1 MKIIVLLSL
10 LVIFLFGASEL
21 KLSDEQKSY
30 LREKKVITMCVDPDW
45 EPFEILDSDG
55 FHVGIAADLIQLISS
70 RLGIKIEV
78 IKTKSWDETLEF
90 SKAKKCDLLSFLN
103 DTPKRREWL
112 TFTEP
117 IFRDPNVLVGR
128 AEAKHIDDVSKINAS
143 IALPRGTAMSER
155 FAKDFKNLTII
166 PTDSEG
172 ESFNL
177 VEDKKAD
184 LTLRSLIVTAYT
196 IKKEGLFNLK
206 IVANLKG
213 YENILRIGVLK
224 EEPILRDILNV
235 GIAKISKE
243 DTEDIINNYVTIEVE
258 EVTNF
263 TIASW
268 VFLVLALA
276 TSFVFLLNLFLQKK
290 IKLGVEKNLE
300 QEKLLIE
307 QNRRAEFGG
316 LIANIAHQWKNGL
329 SKISATNIEML
340 ILSDMKSS
348 LSKEEIKVYASDIEK
363 SLKFMS
369 QTMDVFLNFYK
380 ENQRK
385 ENFTMSEILSDT
397 LTLIDVK
404 IKEGK
409 VVIEINMA
417 HDIEITGIKNEWM
430 HVWLNLI
437 NNSIHAALAKE
448 VQTPAIKIVIDANG
462 MHYEDNSGGFNE
474 EMLIA
479 INSDSQCGLGIKMS
493 KDILKKYGYIMNI
506 KNKNDGAFMEICKNN
521 P

>member
-1 MKIIVLLSL
+1 MKITVFLSL
-10 LVIFLFGASEL
+10 LVVFVFGASEL
-21 KLSDEQKSY
+21 ELSDEQKSY
-30 LREKKVITMCVDPDW
+30 LEQKKVITMCVDPDW
-45 EPFEILDSDG
+45 EPFEVLDKDG
-55 FHVGIAADLIQLISS
+55 LHMGIAADLIELVSS

-78 IKTKSWDETLEF
+78 IKTKTWDETLEF

-103 DTPKRREWL
+103 ETPKRKEWL

-117 IFRDPNVLVGR
+117 IFRDPNVIVGR
-128 AEAKHIDDVSKINAS
+128 AELNHIKDVSKINAS

-155 FAKDFKNLTII
+155 FANDFKNLTII
-166 PTDSEG
+166 PTDSEP
-172 ESFNL
+172 ESFKL

-184 LTLRSLIVTAYT
+184 LTLRSLIITAYT

-206 IVANLKG
+206 IVANPKG
-213 YENILRIGVLK
+213 YENVLRIGVLK
-224 EEPILRDILNV
+224 DEPLLRDILNLGV
-235 GIAKISKE
+235 ATISKE
-243 DTEDIINNYVTIEVE
+243 DTENIINKYVTIEVE

-268 VFLVLALA
+268 IFLVLVAI
-276 TSFVFLLNLFLQKK
+276 TFFVFLLNLFLQKK
-290 IKLGVEKNLE
+290 IKIGVAKNIA

-329 SKISATNIEML
+329 SKISSTNIEMM
-340 ILSDMKSS
+340 ILSDVKNS

-380 ENQRK
+380 DNQRK

-404 IKEGK
+404 IKESR
-409 VVIEINMA
+409 VAIEINIA
-417 HDIEITGIKNEWM
+417 DDIEIMGIKNEWM

-437 NNSIHAALAKE
+437 NNSIHVALTCKI
-448 VQTPAIKIVIDANG
+448 QKPLIKIKVDDNCI
-462 MHYEDNSGGFNE
+462 YYQDNSGGFSE
-474 EMLIA
+474 GVLMAIA
-479 INSDSQCGLGIKMS
+479 SDSQCGLGIKMS
-493 KDILKKYGYIMNI
+493 KDILKKYGYIMKI
-506 KNKNDGAFMEICKNN
+506 SNKNDGAFMEICKNN